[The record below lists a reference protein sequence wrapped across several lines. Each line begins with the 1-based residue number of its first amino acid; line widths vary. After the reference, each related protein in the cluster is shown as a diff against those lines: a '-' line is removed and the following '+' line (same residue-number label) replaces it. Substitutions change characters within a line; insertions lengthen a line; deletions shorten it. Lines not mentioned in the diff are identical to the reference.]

1 LDIIHFNN
9 AGASLTNINS
19 IQILKDYI
27 DLEKN
32 VGGYELQEKNK
43 AKLNK
48 FYEVISRL
56 INCKPSEVSFM
67 PNSTLSW
74 NFAFNSIPITKYDD
88 ILIFENEYSSNLLTI
103 IKKQNQFRNLKI
115 CKLNNLGEIDFSK
128 LEQMITRK
136 TRLININHVCS
147 QNGDIMPVEIIGK
160 ILKNKNPNSIFMID
174 ACQSAGQV
182 PIDVKKFK
190 CDILT
195 TTGRKFLN
203 GPRGTGFLY
212 VNTKTRSILDPLF
225 LDMTSAKLI
234 SDKKFRIKKNRPF
247 LESFEFSPALQ
258 MAFTNSIKILLNRGI
273 DNIMCKNIRL
283 SKYLRKKLVHNVH
296 FYENKNNLSAINT
309 FSLKKGCEVDLFN
322 YLKKNKINTY
332 LVNKDVSNLYFKK
345 IKKKF
350 LLRISFHYYN
360 NKKEIDYF
368 AAVFEKFNK
377 IKKMV

>member
-1 LDIIHFNN
+1 MN
-9 AGASLTNINS
+9 TKS
-19 IQILKDYI
+19 IQILKKYL
-27 DLEKN
+27 DLEKKF
-32 VGGYELQEKNK
+32 GGYELQEKSK
-43 AKLNK
+43 ATLDKFYKVIAKL
-48 FYEVISRL
+48 
-56 INCKPSEVSFM
+56 INSEPSEISFM

-74 NFAFNSIPITKYDD
+74 NFVLNSIPLKKNDD
-88 ILIFENEYSSNLLTI
+88 ILIFENEYSSNLLTLL
-103 IKKQNQFRNLKI
+103 KKKNHFKNLNI
-115 CKLNNLGEIDFSK
+115 YKLNNLGEINFSE
-128 LEQMITRK
+128 LERMISKK
-136 TRLININHVCS
+136 TRIININHVCS
-147 QNGDIMPVEIIGK
+147 QNGNIMPVEVVGK
-160 ILKNKNPNSIFMID
+160 ILKKKNPNSIFMID

-345 IKKKF
+345 V
-350 LLRISFHYYN
+350 L
-360 NKKEIDYF
+360 
-368 AAVFEKFNK
+368 
-377 IKKMV
+377 

>member
-1 LDIIHFNN
+1 MDIIHFNN
-9 AGASLTNINS
+9 AGASLTNSNS

-32 VGGYELQEKNK
+32 VGGYELQEKYK

-174 ACQSAGQV
+174 ACQSAGQI

-190 CDILT
+190 CDILS

-258 MAFTNSIKILLNRGI
+258 IALTNSIKSLLNRGI
-273 DNIMCKNIRL
+273 DNIMGKNIRL
-283 SKYLRKKLVHNVH
+283 SKYLRKKLFDNVH
-296 FYENKNNLSAINT
+296 FYENKNTLSAINT
-309 FSLKKGCEVDLFN
+309 FSLKKGCVIDLFN

-332 LVNKDVSNLYFKK
+332 LINQDVSNLYFKK
-345 IKKKF
+345 IKKK
-350 LLRISFHYYN
+350 ISF
-360 NKKEIDYF
+360 KDF
-368 AAVFEKFNK
+368 FSLL
-377 IKKMV
+377 